1 VAEKYII
8 HGATFNGDG
17 TSSAEAASNGAAGA
31 WNNINIMTGTTPA
44 YGSLGAG
51 DTVTIRSKTAGG
63 DDVAVAYSAGIN
75 FGSSAATAGSPITWV
90 LDAGDVWSGIN
101 GTLTFSTSGNYAFWF
116 RPNNRFISKTRLNW
130 IVRNTLDGF
139 LVNYGSAEGDLDG
152 ILIDLSQGNT
162 GSEPGYMSASGVLR
176 RGRIKFRLP
185 CRYGV
190 IFLNDS
196 FAMRPRFFDQ
206 EFEQTAST
214 GSGFKGIFLLNTYGS
229 AVELVGGR
237 LFGVG
242 ADSTTALVSHFNDAQ
257 FGTFFR
263 SNGFKVPPAVPVF
276 GDMSAVR
283 RTAVDMAAADD
294 KFGVFSSARWGY
306 ANSRVDGNFPYLNA
320 TLPDSGAT
328 GWSWQLLPVG
338 ATLLEP
344 MSFPVAMKLYTAD
357 AAVLTL
363 RLDLQVTNTYAP
375 DLDTQN
381 TWIEVSYVDAS
392 TGETRFFSG
401 KASTAGAALP
411 AGAAWSAD
419 YYGPIS
425 FVSKKLEV
433 TTPSSV
439 KKDTVILV
447 KLCTVAASS
456 GASEMILACP
466 DVQTE

>member
-1 VAEKYII
+1 
-8 HGATFNGDG
+8 
-17 TSSAEAASNGAAGA
+17 
-31 WNNINIMTGTTPA
+31 
-44 YGSLGAG
+44 
-51 DTVTIRSKTAGG
+51 
-63 DDVAVAYSAGIN
+63 
-75 FGSSAATAGSPITWV
+75 
-90 LDAGDVWSGIN
+90 
-101 GTLTFSTSGNYAFWF
+101 
-116 RPNNRFISKTRLNW
+116 
-130 IVRNTLDGF
+130 
-139 LVNYGSAEGDLDG
+139 
-152 ILIDLSQGNT
+152 
-162 GSEPGYMSASGVLR
+162 
-176 RGRIKFRLP
+176 
-185 CRYGV
+185 
-190 IFLNDS
+190 
-196 FAMRPRFFDQ
+196 
-206 EFEQTAST
+206 
-214 GSGFKGIFLLNTYGS
+214 
-229 AVELVGGR
+229 
-237 LFGVG
+237 
-242 ADSTTALVSHFNDAQ
+242 
-257 FGTFFR
+257 
-263 SNGFKVPPAVPVF
+263 
-276 GDMSAVR
+276 
-283 RTAVDMAAADD
+283 
-294 KFGVFSSARWGY
+294 
-306 ANSRVDGNFPYLNA
+306 
-320 TLPDSGAT
+320 
-328 GWSWQLLPVG
+328 
-338 ATLLEP
+338 